1 MRMHFDLID
10 MQLLVNIAEEQSLT
24 KGAERSFLSLPSAS
38 LRIKTFEETLGAKLL
53 YRKKQG
59 TTLTPVGETVL
70 HHAKTVL
77 AQLERLR
84 GDLHEHSDGF
94 KGHIRLYAN
103 ATSISA
109 SLPDVLREYLARHP
123 NVDITLREKLS
134 DEGARAVADGS
145 ADIAIVSGDTPA
157 DGLELLPYC
166 SEALVLATSAGHPL
180 ASRRAVDFSETLDFN
195 YVGLQEGSAIYRFL
209 TRQAQGLRKQLG
221 FRIHAGSFETICR
234 MIEADVGIG
243 ILPASAARRCARVMD
258 IHVAALKDD
267 WAVRQSMICARSVAS
282 LPLFT
287 RTLIAMLT
295 QAGDTRRSAEPGA
308 RKPSFGKGKP

>member
-134 DEGARAVADGS
+134 DAGARAVADGS
-145 ADIAIVSGDTPA
+145 AD
-157 DGLELLPYC
+157 
-166 SEALVLATSAGHPL
+166 
-180 ASRRAVDFSETLDFN
+180 
-195 YVGLQEGSAIYRFL
+195 
-209 TRQAQGLRKQLG
+209 RK
-221 FRIHAGSFETICR
+221 S
-234 MIEADVGIG
+234 
-243 ILPASAARRCARVMD
+243 
-258 IHVAALKDD
+258 
-267 WAVRQSMICARSVAS
+267 
-282 LPLFT
+282 T
-287 RTLIAMLT
+287 RTN
-295 QAGDTRRSAEPGA
+295 SSP
-308 RKPSFGKGKP
+308 